1 MAVRTRKPKSPA
13 PPPLRASRDELN
25 RFLDGLQAAQ
35 AEAVGDST
43 KLRTATLAYLAKFSL
58 PELQGLIGRAYV
70 DAPKS
75 ASQKLGTMPKG
86 GEPPGE
92 GGPSKVPRPRSPAPK
107 GKAGPTPKG
116 R

>member
-1 MAVRTRKPKSPA
+1 MALRTRKPTSP

-25 RFLDGLQAAQ
+25 TFLDGLQAAQ
-35 AEAVGDST
+35 AEAAGDST
-43 KLRTATLAYLAKFSL
+43 KLRTATLAHIAKYSL

-75 ASQKLGTMPKG
+75 ASQKLGTMPKD
-86 GEPPGE
+86 GEPRGE
-92 GGPSKVPRPRSPAPK
+92 GDPPKGPRPRAPSAKRQASPRRK
-107 GKAGPTPKG
+107 S

>member
-1 MAVRTRKPKSPA
+1 MAVKIRKPKSP

-35 AEAVGDST
+35 AEAGGDST
-43 KLRTATLAYLAKFSL
+43 KLRTATLAHIAKYSL

-75 ASQKLGTMPKG
+75 ASQKLGTMPKD
-86 GEPPGE
+86 
-92 GGPSKVPRPRSPAPK
+92 GGPTEEEGSPKVPRPRSPAPRGRASPKPK
-107 GKAGPTPKG
+107 GK
-116 R
+116 

>member
-1 MAVRTRKPKSPA
+1 MAVRTRKPKSPS
-13 PPPLRASRDELN
+13 PPPRASRDELN
-25 RFLDGLQAAQ
+25 KFLDGLQAAQ
-35 AEAVGDST
+35 AEAAGDST
-43 KLRTATLAYLAKFSL
+43 KLRTTTLAYIAKYSL

-86 GEPPGE
+86 YEPPAEE
-92 GGPSKVPRPRSPAPK
+92 GPPEVPRPRPPAPK
-107 GKAGPTPKG
+107 AKASPKPKS